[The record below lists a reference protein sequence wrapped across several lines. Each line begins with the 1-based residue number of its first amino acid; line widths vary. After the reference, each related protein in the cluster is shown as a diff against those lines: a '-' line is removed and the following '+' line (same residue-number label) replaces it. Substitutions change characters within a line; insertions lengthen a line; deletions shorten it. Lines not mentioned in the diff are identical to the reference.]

1 VKWIQREAKKEA
13 NISNEFYTHTQK
25 KHRLFCFFPVY
36 PENIWAA
43 KSWNRV
49 YWVPSHARIEFQA
62 FRPIEEQGQTYLC
75 LMGANLRDSK
85 CF

>member
-13 NISNEFYTHTQK
+13 NISNEFYTHTK
-25 KHRLFCFFPVY
+25 K
-36 PENIWAA
+36 NIGYFVSFLSIPKIFGQLKAEIG
-43 KSWNRV
+43 V

-75 LMGANLRDSK
+75 LMGAN
-85 CF
+85 